1 MGLDRINLKN
11 GEFILIY
18 PKIRGF
24 RTWLLE
30 RGIVVQ
36 ECVPDENVSLM
47 LERKQKGS
55 PYRNEKG

>member
-1 MGLDRINLKN
+1 MGSDRINLKN
-11 GEFILIY
+11 GEFIFIY

-24 RTWLLE
+24 GTWLLE
-30 RGIVVQ
+30 QGIVVQ

-47 LERKQKGS
+47 LERKQKES